1 VARNARERLSDLT
14 AASRFATSLARQSW
28 FAAVGQE
35 LTDGEKRDAR
45 DYLAALSLAHC
56 ELHFIADWRRAEAV
70 TRDPN
75 WSTAWWDAE
84 EKQRLALLETVF
96 HQWGEHP
103 TLAALTRV
111 TDAATRV
118 TLGAASVA
126 AARDGIADPALTRVA
141 AGAASQ
147 AAYQAALAQVAGAGE
162 AHPFA
167 AKFRLFAA
175 GRWPLGLIGDCFY
188 LF

>member
-1 VARNARERLSDLT
+1 MAITAAVPELS
-14 AASRFATSLARQSW
+14 AASRFAASLGRQSW

-35 LTDGEKRDAR
+35 LTDGEIRDAR
-45 DYLAALSLAHC
+45 DYLTAIGLAHC
-56 ELHFIADWRRAEAV
+56 GLRAVTDWRGAEAA

-75 WSTAWWDAE
+75 WSSAWWDTE
-84 EKQRLALLETVF
+84 EKLRLALLEQVF
-96 HQWGEHP
+96 AAWGEHP

-141 AGAASQ
+141 AGAATQ
-147 AAYQAALAQVAGAGE
+147 AAYQAALAQLAGADEG
-162 AHPFA
+162 HPFA
-167 AKFRLFAA
+167 VKFRLFAA
-175 GRWPLGLIGDCFY
+175 GRWPLGLVDDIFC